1 MLAHDDLIVA
11 RKYEI
16 SSRADLIDRS
26 GRGDLP
32 LKAPQIQQNGPVTEY
47 IWNQH
52 NVPAVAAEDA
62 VPSWY
67 EDFPW
72 VQLSEFETWKDV
84 AAWAVPLYSANATL
98 SEPLT
103 EKVAGWR
110 QIQDP
115 AECVTTVLQFLQ
127 DQIRYLGFEGGYNHI
142 APLKT
147 SLCCRGVR

>member
-1 MLAHDDLIVA
+1 MLANDDLIVA

-62 VPSWY
+62 VPSRY

-84 AAWAVPLYSANATL
+84 AAWLPHLGHACSSPAIHGQNAKMSLIIVHSAL
-98 SEPLT
+98 
-103 EKVAGWR
+103 V
-110 QIQDP
+110 
-115 AECVTTVLQFLQ
+115 
-127 DQIRYLGFEGGYNHI
+127 
-142 APLKT
+142 
-147 SLCCRGVR
+147 